1 MFFRL
6 LVWINFC
13 VFIGLAQGLGAQ
25 SRIESH
31 HEKLRRIRDEIQS
44 MEKQLEAS
52 QKKESN
58 ELYVLANLDLEIDLT
73 QSVVQNL
80 KKEQQKRERQIAKLE
95 DNLKTTQK
103 ELKHLKQ
110 TLAKRLIYMYKY
122 GRVKD
127 LELLLTADSIND
139 GLLWVEYQQRL
150 SEHDYRNYL
159 KIQEKQAQ
167 IERNRDLLA
176 IELEEKKKLLQDK
189 LREEQKLKQKKQ
201 KRQTVLRSIRKNTEL
216 LRQQL
221 TQKEQAAEEIRNMIV
236 NLEREP
242 AQKPMLPPE
251 TLFADLKGRMPWPTE
266 GEIVTRFGRVK
277 HPELKT
283 VTENI
288 GIEIKSRLGS
298 PVQVVASGKVTTITW
313 QRGRGNIVIVSHYGG
328 YYTVYTHLEQIL
340 VNLEEEVEMGQ
351 VIGTVGESGS
361 LSGPI
366 LHFEIWQGTEK
377 LNPELWLGK
386 ST

>member
-6 LVWINFC
+6 LVWLSVCYFPL
-13 VFIGLAQGLGAQ
+13 LAQNLAAQ
-25 SRIESH
+25 SHH
-31 HEKLRRIRDEIQS
+31 HEKLRKIRDEIQN
-44 MEKQLEAS
+44 MEKKLEAS
-52 QKKESN
+52 KKKESN

-73 QSVVQNL
+73 QSVIQNL
-80 KKEQQKRERQIAKLE
+80 KREQAKREKQIHKLE
-95 DNLKTTQK
+95 ANLKTTQE
-103 ELKHLKQ
+103 ELKRLKQ
-110 TLAKRLIYMYKY
+110 TLAKRMVYMYKY
-122 GRVKD
+122 GRIKD

-139 GLLWVEYQQRL
+139 GLLWIEYQKRL

-159 KIQEKQAQ
+159 KIREKQEQ

-176 IELEEKKKLLQDK
+176 IELEEKKKLLREK
-189 LREEQKLKQKKQ
+189 LREEQKLKQKKE
-201 KRQTVLRSIRKNTEL
+201 KRQVVLRSIRKNTDL

-221 TQKEQAAEEIRNMIV
+221 AQKEQAAEEIRNMIV
-236 NLEREP
+236 RLEREP
-242 AQKPMLPPE
+242 QQKPMLPPE
-251 TLFADLKGRMPWPTE
+251 TLFADLKGRMIWPTE

-277 HPELKT
+277 HPDLRT

-288 GIEIKSRLGS
+288 GIEIKAPLGN

-313 QRGRGNIVIVSHYGG
+313 QRGRGNIVIVNHYGG

-340 VNLEEEVEMGQ
+340 VNLGEEVEMGQ
-351 VIGTVGESGS
+351 MIGTVGESGS
-361 LSGPI
+361 ISGPI

-377 LNPELWLGK
+377 LNPEQWLGK